1 MWTETLWV
9 RDIWGREGL
18 QVAEATTLKDNRDG
32 EGKKSSQEMGAR
44 KVGGGGGNSYRGEEK
59 ERLTHAALAL
69 DRALLSDSSKT
80 FFFFKEI
87 NIFI

>member
-1 MWTETLWV
+1 
-9 RDIWGREGL
+9 
-18 QVAEATTLKDNRDG
+18 
-32 EGKKSSQEMGAR
+32 MGAR